1 MICRQLHCST
11 LLRKLGLK
19 RSQRRVVAV
28 SSSLLVAL
36 PALMATQFWVP
47 PALAETSTPA
57 SAPIKVPDITGTW
70 QAELAP
76 GRTVTWVFAP
86 QGKLFMTA
94 PPPEGLP
101 PRALELRY
109 QVNANSKPM
118 GLNIDLAPQRTVL
131 TIFELVTPDQMRV
144 QIVGTEPGG
153 PRPTSFNRPALF
165 RQLSKATTLPPN
177 TEVIGWQGATR

>member
-1 MICRQLHCST
+1 MICSQLSCSI
-11 LLRKLGLK
+11 LLCKLGLK
-19 RSQRRVVAV
+19 HSKLATLAV
-28 SSSLLVAL
+28 STSLLIAL
-36 PALMATQFWVP
+36 PTFMATQFWLSPV
-47 PALAETSTPA
+47 LAETAPPPSA
-57 SAPIKVPDITGTW
+57 SIKVPDITGTW
-70 QAELAP
+70 QGELAP

-109 QVNANSKPM
+109 QVNASSKPM

-131 TIFELVTPDQMRV
+131 TIFELVASDQMRI
-144 QIVGTEPGG
+144 QIIGTAPGE